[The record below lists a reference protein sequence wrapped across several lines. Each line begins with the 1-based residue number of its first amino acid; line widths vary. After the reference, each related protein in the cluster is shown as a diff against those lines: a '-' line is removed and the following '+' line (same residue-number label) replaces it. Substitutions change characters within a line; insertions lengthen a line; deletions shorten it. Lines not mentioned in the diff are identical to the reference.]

1 MDLEYKEEEVRFRE
15 EVRKFLRENIP
26 AELSERTRKRQHP
39 TKEGTVRW
47 HKILAEKGWIAPG
60 WPVEYGGTGWTQME
74 RHIWSE
80 EYARAYAPGT
90 ASFGLGLLAPV
101 LLGFASEE
109 QKRKFLPRIYNAEDW
124 WCQGYSE
131 PGAGSDLAGLRTRAD
146 REGDYYIV
154 NGQKTWTT
162 LGQHADWIFCL
173 VRTNSDGAK
182 QTGISFLLI
191 DMKTPGITV
200 SPIHLLDE
208 YREVNDVF
216 FDNVKVPVENLI
228 GEENKGWTY
237 AKFLLGHERTGIA
250 NIGGSK
256 REVKVLKQLAMKSQL
271 NGKSLLQDPI
281 FSAKVANVEIELMA
295 LEMTA
300 LSLVADGA
308 AKKIGPEASI
318 LKVKGT
324 EISQAI
330 TELLL
335 EAGGPVGLA
344 FDTDY
349 IDGHTDH
356 AVTGDDQAATLA
368 SNYFNL
374 RKITIFGGSNEIQRN
389 VISKLVLGL

>member
-1 MDLEYKEEEVRFRE
+1 MDLDYKPEDIRFRE
-15 EVRKFLRENIP
+15 EVKEFFKNNLP
-26 AELSERTRKRQHP
+26 KDLSEKVKKRIHL
-39 TKEGTVRW
+39 KREDAVRW
-47 HKILAEKGWIAPG
+47 HKILAQKGWIAPG
-60 WPVEYGGTGWTQME
+60 WPVEHGGTGWNSMQ
-74 RHIWSE
+74 RHIWAE
-80 EYARAYAPGT
+80 EYAKAYAPPT
-90 ASFGLGLLAPV
+90 LSFGLNLLAPV

-109 QKRKFLPRIYNAEDW
+109 QKKHYLPRIYNAEDW

-131 PGAGSDLAGLRTRAD
+131 PGAGSDLAGLKTTAV

-173 VRTNSDGAK
+173 VRTSNEGIK

-200 SPIHLLDE
+200 RPIILMDE
-208 YREVNDVF
+208 THEVNEVF
-216 FDNVKVPVENLI
+216 FDNVKVPVANRI

-237 AKFLLGHERTGIA
+237 AKYLLGHERTGIA
-250 NIGGSK
+250 AIGNSK
-256 REVKVLKQLAMKSQL
+256 RELDVLKKLAMAKKVDGVPML
-271 NGKSLLQDPI
+271 DDPI
-281 FSAKVANVEIELMA
+281 FASKVADVEIELMA

-308 AKKIGPEASI
+308 SSKIGPEASL

-330 TELLL
+330 SELLV
-335 EAGGPVGLA
+335 EVSGPAGLA
-344 FDTDY
+344 FECEY
-349 IDGHTDH
+349 LDG
-356 AVTGDDQAATLA
+356 A
-368 SNYFNL
+368 SETTKSEHDEFASLVPHYFNL

-389 VISKLVLGL
+389 VISKMILGL